1 MIALQSTVYL
11 IVKKTDPYEYL
22 LTKFAIFKLTAV
34 MVETERIVVR
44 IGVTFQRV
52 LAVIKSNNQKVRYL
66 NGIQSKPIMAIFMQN
81 KIHSSIKNQSQNWL
95 RLLLILP
102 LLRADYPFSIT
113 SVTIFEKK
121 FLVDII
127 TKNLNYFKG
136 GNKSSDHLAVFVR
149 ISNQEEVQLWD
160 SKALVI
166 KSVKWYFSIVKA
178 VIGRISSPFK
188 IVFRAYSTGNKDD
201 YVAIKNVQFL

>member
-1 MIALQSTVYL
+1 M
-11 IVKKTDPYEYL
+11 
-22 LTKFAIFKLTAV
+22 
-34 MVETERIVVR
+34 
-44 IGVTFQRV
+44 
-52 LAVIKSNNQKVRYL
+52 
-66 NGIQSKPIMAIFMQN
+66 
-81 KIHSSIKNQSQNWL
+81 
-95 RLLLILP
+95 P

-149 ISNQEEVQLWD
+149 ISNQKEVQLWD

-166 KSVKWYFSIVKA
+166 KSVK
-178 VIGRISSPFK
+178 
-188 IVFRAYSTGNKDD
+188 
-201 YVAIKNVQFL
+201 